1 MPTITTQLDQLNKL
15 LPTLPHQYHRLILVA
30 GLNGTGKTR
39 LLKAMCRQHSPQ
51 LETPNSKPETD
62 PIPYL
67 NLNLHLSQRLLD
79 LTAKERPLRIR
90 RILAQI
96 IDAHPE
102 PILALDNIE
111 LLFEP
116 SLHQNPLA
124 LLQELSR
131 NKSLIV
137 AWGGPYDKQR
147 RLLTYAE
154 PGHPEYRRYE
164 RPEVMVVTM

>member
-1 MPTITTQLDQLNKL
+1 MLSTTQIDQLDLL
-15 LPTLPHQYHRLILVA
+15 LPTLPTQYYRLLLIA
-30 GLNGTGKTR
+30 GSHGTGKTR
-39 LLKAMCRQHSPQ
+39 LLKELSRQQSM
-51 LETPNSKPETD
+51 
-62 PIPYL
+62 PYL

-79 LTAKERPLRIR
+79 LTTKERPLRVR

-96 IDAHPE
+96 IDSHPK
-102 PILALDNIE
+102 PVLAVDNIE

-116 SLHQNPLA
+116 SLQQEPLA

-137 AWGGPYDKQR
+137 AWGGSYDEQR
-147 RLLTYAE
+147 RVLTYAE

-164 RPEVMVVTM
+164 RPEVVVVTM

>member
-1 MPTITTQLDQLNKL
+1 MPTITTQLTQLNTL
-15 LPTLPHQYHRLILVA
+15 LPTLPTQYYRLLLITGPHR
-30 GLNGTGKTR
+30 TGKTR
-39 LLKAMCRQHSPQ
+39 LLKELSRQQ
-51 LETPNSKPETD
+51 NL
-62 PIPYL
+62 PYL

-79 LTAKERPLRIR
+79 LTTKERPLRVR

-96 IDAHPE
+96 IDSHPE
-102 PILALDNIE
+102 SVLAVDNIE

-116 SLHQNPLA
+116 SLQQEPLA

-137 AWGGPYDKQR
+137 AWGGSYDEQR
-147 RLLTYAE
+147 RVLTYAE

-164 RPEVMVVTM
+164 RPDVVVVTM

>member
-1 MPTITTQLDQLNKL
+1 MSDFSLLEKLNHL
-15 LPTLPHQYHRLILVA
+15 LPTLPQQYYRLVLIA
-30 GLNGTGKTR
+30 GLHGTGKTR
-39 LLKAMCRQHSPQ
+39 LLKELSHQQNIA
-51 LETPNSKPETD
+51 
-62 PIPYL
+62 YL

-79 LTAKERPLRIR
+79 LTTKQRPLRVR

-96 IDAHPE
+96 IDSYPE
-102 PILALDNIE
+102 LALAVDNIE

-116 SLHQNPLA
+116 NLQQEPLA

-137 AWGGPYDKQR
+137 AWGGSFDEQKR
-147 RLLTYAE
+147 VLTYAV

-164 RPEVMVVTM
+164 RPEVIVVAI